1 MKNNNTMKLSK
12 ANFKHL
18 IITILNVI
26 ITGLLTA
33 GILLLLN
40 TFNSVLTIILSA
52 IISSILMKIE
62 NKRYNT
68 EIYEIENEVE

>member
-1 MKNNNTMKLSK
+1 MKNNNMKLSK

-26 ITGLLTA
+26 ITGLLTV

>member
-12 ANFKHL
+12 ANFKHR

>member
-26 ITGLLTA
+26 ITGLLTV

-40 TFNSVLTIILSA
+40 TFNSILTIILSA
-52 IISSILMKIE
+52 IISSILMKTE
-62 NKRYNT
+62 NRRYNR

>member
-1 MKNNNTMKLSK
+1 MKNNTMKLSK

-26 ITGLLTA
+26 ITGLLTV

-40 TFNSVLTIILSA
+40 TFNSILTIILSA
-52 IISSILMKIE
+52 IISSFLMKIE